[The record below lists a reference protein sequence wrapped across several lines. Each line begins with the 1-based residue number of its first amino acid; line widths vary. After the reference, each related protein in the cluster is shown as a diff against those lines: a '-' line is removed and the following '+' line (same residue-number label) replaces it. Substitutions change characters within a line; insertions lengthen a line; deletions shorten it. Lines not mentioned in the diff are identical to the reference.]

1 MTIKLYDY
9 AGIEAR
15 QIIGSNDFV
24 IDTEKNEAIIFINER
39 QMDFSFYGFEFN
51 IDYQL
56 LSFYLYRNAEE
67 AKKGRGIK

>member
-24 IDTEKNEAIIFINER
+24 IDTEKNEAIIFIKER
-39 QMDFSFYGFEFN
+39 KAEFKFYNFEFN
-51 IDYQL
+51 TDYQL

-67 AKKGRGIK
+67 AKKGRGL